1 MVRLSGVF
9 RTKDAAAAWREL
21 HDTVENVGE
30 SAVTI
35 DLSGAERID
44 GGVLALI
51 VAARAELVSKGI
63 AAEITSIPEHLKPLV
78 ELYGGLSERPR
89 PPARE
94 RARGVIATIGEE
106 AVRAAA
112 GLRRAVAFIGDLAL
126 GVRELIRRPRL
137 GHWKEVPTLVHRAGT
152 DAIPI
157 VVTISFLV
165 GFVMG
170 YQSARQLER
179 FGANVYVADLV
190 AIAMTRELGP
200 LMTAIIVAGRSGAA
214 FAAEIATMKVSDEID
229 ALRTMG
235 LPPIV
240 WLVVPRLVALVIVM
254 PLLVLVADVVG
265 VIGGLVVAAVS
276 LDVSPS
282 AYLLEIRRT
291 LEPWDVQQG
300 LIKSVPFA
308 ITIVLIACQ
317 KGFAA
322 AGGAESVGQRTTS
335 TVVTNLF
342 ALVVLDALFT
352 LTFRLMGK

>member
-1 MVRLSGVF
+1 
-9 RTKDAAAAWREL
+9 
-21 HDTVENVGE
+21 
-30 SAVTI
+30 
-35 DLSGAERID
+35 
-44 GGVLALI
+44 
-51 VAARAELVSKGI
+51 
-63 AAEITSIPEHLKPLV
+63 
-78 ELYGGLSERPR
+78 
-89 PPARE
+89 
-94 RARGVIATIGEE
+94 
-106 AVRAAA
+106 
-112 GLRRAVAFIGDLAL
+112 
-126 GVRELIRRPRL
+126 
-137 GHWKEVPTLVHRAGT
+137 
-152 DAIPI
+152 
-157 VVTISFLV
+157 
-165 GFVMG
+165 
-170 YQSARQLER
+170 
-179 FGANVYVADLV
+179 
-190 AIAMTRELGP
+190 
-200 LMTAIIVAGRSGAA
+200 
-214 FAAEIATMKVSDEID
+214 MKVSDEID

-254 PLLVLVADVVG
+254 PLLVLIADVVG

-317 KGFAA
+317 QGFAA
-322 AGGAESVGQRTTS
+322 AGGAESVGRRTTS